1 MGDVTFYYLIKHN
14 INKRTL
20 VRYCIHIYLIL
31 ILDNFRLVCQVL
43 FVKIGFGAVYFTTSV
58 FALIWLNLGNHNRQ
72 PGQLSA
78 YSVFNPGFESIE
90 GTLTGDQFDA
100 EIRHKKPI

>member
-1 MGDVTFYYLIKHN
+1 MVQTC
-14 INKRTL
+14 TL
-20 VRYCIHIYLIL
+20 CVETPCTYLIL
-31 ILDNFRLVCQVL
+31 ILDDFRLVCQVF

-58 FALIWLNLGNHNRQ
+58 FALIWLNLGNHRRQ